1 MKKVLF
7 AIVVIAAVVGF
18 SWLNSD
24 ISSKKAQPDMAGAVS
39 KDIVMMSDD
48 DPRIDVWSKNFPEH
62 ADMYQAVETEA
73 PFETEFGG
81 NHSYSKL
88 ICYPQLT
95 ILWAGYP
102 CHVEYYLRPTG
113 TKTKAVVL
121 SQVTQLKNGRTA
133 LKKTM
138 MSLIAAEM
146 ATKLLKLK

>member
-73 PFETEFGG
+73 PFETEFGETT
-81 NHSYSKL
+81 L
-88 ICYPQLT
+88 I
-95 ILWAGYP
+95 
-102 CHVEYYLRPTG
+102 
-113 TKTKAVVL
+113 L
-121 SQVTQLKNGRTA
+121 SLSAIHN
-133 LKKTM
+133 
-138 MSLIAAEM
+138 
-146 ATKLLKLK
+146 LLFFGLAIHLA